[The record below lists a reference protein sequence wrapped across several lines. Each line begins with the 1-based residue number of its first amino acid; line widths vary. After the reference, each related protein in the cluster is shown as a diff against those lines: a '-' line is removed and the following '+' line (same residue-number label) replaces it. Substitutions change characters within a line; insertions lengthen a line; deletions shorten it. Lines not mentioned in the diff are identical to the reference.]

1 MTRILGVDDNA
12 ENSYFLRALLQDQ
25 GCEVDE
31 ARHGGE
37 ALLKARED
45 PRRLSRPVC

>member
-12 ENSYFLRALLQDQ
+12 GNSYFLCALLQGQ

-31 ARHGGE
+31 ASHGVE
-37 ALLKARED
+37 ALSNNQNL
-45 PRRLSRPVC
+45 